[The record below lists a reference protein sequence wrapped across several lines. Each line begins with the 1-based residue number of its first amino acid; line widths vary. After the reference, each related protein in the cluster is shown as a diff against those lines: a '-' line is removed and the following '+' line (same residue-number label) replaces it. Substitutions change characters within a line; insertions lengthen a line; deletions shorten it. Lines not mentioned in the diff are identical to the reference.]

1 MENMVAQILRANGH
15 RLFFHSFYKGEG
27 KKNRYEVDFLVRSG
41 NRICPIEVKSSGYS
55 AHSSLDY
62 LMKTYLKTL
71 GQAYIL
77 YSKDFRKDGNILF
90 LPLYMA
96 VCLRGGTIHRRVSSS
111 NGCKNRTAGNPAIHI
126 EGFVPPSRG
135 TDMHWV
141 HSSSS
146 MPIFLL
152 ALLVAR
158 TMSMVAPTARTV
170 TMRA

>member
-96 VCLRGGTIHRRVSSS
+96 VCLRGGTIHQLVFPP